1 MNSINSKMKAN
12 ASCSKTISAIF
23 MKAHDFYEEQSS
35 TRGNAEKYSNAQ
47 HSHNQEDVVSNVYSE
62 NHASGEAYFIFK

>member
-1 MNSINSKMKAN
+1 
-12 ASCSKTISAIF
+12 